1 MDSEPYLAR
10 LASKLANGISRLP
23 AAFRSRHAVYLAAAQ
38 NMDGGFSGREGGSD
52 LYYTGFALRGLSVLN
67 ALTPEIADRAANYLR
82 ANLTTQAS
90 VIDFFSFLYA
100 ALLVQVSGG
109 ADVLADAPPDWPERV
124 AAILETF
131 RTPDGGYNKSPG
143 AGAGSTYHTFLV
155 GLCYPAAQSLRS
167 AADEGC
173 RLRTD
178 APAAKTAVSSRWPRC
193 AVAARI
199 RPPRRSDCFN
209 C

>member
-52 LYYTGFALRGLSVLN
+52 LYYTGFALRGLSVLD

-155 GLCYPAAQSLRS
+155 GLCYQLLNRSVPQPTKVADFVLTRRREDGGFVEVAQMR
-167 AADEGC
+167 
-173 RLRTD
+173 
-178 APAAKTAVSSRWPRC
+178 
-193 AVAARI
+193 VAARI